1 MFPKIERSDSGNRG
15 AARRPRARVGQLAAA
30 LIVLIAVAGCSSSS
44 SPSAAPSTAS
54 SSPPA
59 SLPSTAAPVPPSTP
73 QSPAVTGPLAC
84 ATSSLNVTLGPSS
97 GYAGGVYQTI
107 VFTNTSG
114 TTCTLF
120 GYPGVSLVSAP
131 PYKQIGLA
139 AQRASTV
146 PVKLITLATG
156 ASRQRRPADR
166 GRAELRDCDLQPDPG
181 GLPADL
187 PAEPDRPGVPGRHV
201 GDMRSAGPDPVYQR
215 RPGRRGRLRVTP
227 CFPAR
232 LQALL
237 IRHLAGLAACGGGPS
252 SLRSSIQAVASLL
265 AREPRRPGCYVTI
278 QAAVRTF
285 LREL

>member
-1 MFPKIERSDSGNRG
+1 MFPRIERSGSGNRG
-15 AARRPRARVGQLAAA
+15 AARRARVGPLAAA
-30 LIVLIAVAGCSSSS
+30 LIVLTAIAGCSSSS
-44 SPSAAPSTAS
+44 SPSATPSTAS

-59 SLPSTAAPVPPSTP
+59 SLPSTSTPVPPPSAP
-73 QSPAVTGPLAC
+73 ASPAVTGPLAC

-156 ASRQRRPADR
+156 AA
-166 GRAELRDCDLQPDPG
+166 ANAVLQVVDALNFG
-181 GLPADL
+181 
-187 PAEPDRPGVPGRHV
+187 
-201 GDMRSAGPDPVYQR
+201 SATCSP
-215 RPGRRGRLRVTP
+215 T
-227 CFPAR
+227 
-232 LQALL
+232 
-237 IRHLAGLAACGGGPS
+237 
-252 SLRSSIQAVASLL
+252 
-265 AREPRRPGCYVTI
+265 
-278 QAAVRTF
+278 QAAF
-285 LREL
+285 LRIFPPNQTAPVFLPDTSEICAQPIQTLFISAVQAGAGGSA